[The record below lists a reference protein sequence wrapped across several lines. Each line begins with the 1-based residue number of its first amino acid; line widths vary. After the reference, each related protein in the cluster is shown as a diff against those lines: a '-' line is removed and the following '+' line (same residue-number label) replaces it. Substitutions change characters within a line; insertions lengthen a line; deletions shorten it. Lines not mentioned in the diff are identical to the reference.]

1 MTFTKK
7 CLNMNQSSSTTG
19 LLSEL
24 KGILKIEKNKKEI
37 KGEMEKKKDM
47 KTMKSLKRYTYIMRK
62 KRKRKGKNN
71 NEHM

>member
-1 MTFTKK
+1 
-7 CLNMNQSSSTTG
+7 MNQSNSTTG

-24 KGILKIEKNKKEI
+24 KGILKIEQNEKEI
-37 KGEMEKKKDM
+37 KGRNGKEKGHEDNQKLEKVHLM
-47 KTMKSLKRYTYIMRK
+47 WK

>member
-1 MTFTKK
+1 
-7 CLNMNQSSSTTG
+7 MNQSSSTTG